1 MNNKLWPLAVMFTA
15 LMCCLAVVGRPAP
28 VQAAAST
35 TSSATNS
42 VEATLNCATTIT
54 KIPCGVGTKSV
65 HVRVTGAN
73 NVAFGGS
80 AVTYATSPVIRS
92 TDAEYSAN
100 REYTWCIATTGTS
113 AITYSCLR

>member
-1 MNNKLWPLAVMFTA
+1 MNNKLWPLTVMFTA

-42 VEATLNCATTIT
+42 VEGTLSCLTTVT
-54 KIPCGVGTKSV
+54 KIPCATGTKSI
-65 HVRVTGAN
+65 HVKVTGAN

-80 AVTYATSPVIRS
+80 AVTYATSPVVRS
-92 TDAEYSAN
+92 TDAEYSGN
-100 REYTWCIATTGTS
+100 RENTWCIATTGAS
-113 AITYSCLR
+113 NINYSCFR

>member
-15 LMCCLAVVGRPAP
+15 LMCCLAVVGRPAS

-54 KIPCGVGTKSV
+54 KIPCPVGTKAI
-65 HVRVTGAN
+65 HVLVTGAN
-73 NVAFGGS
+73 AVAFGGS
-80 AVTYATSPVIRS
+80 AVTYATSPVRLVTS
-92 TDAEYSAN
+92 AQYSGN
-100 REYTWCIATTGTS
+100 RENTWCIASGGTS
-113 AITYSCLR
+113 TVNYSCLR